1 MAKFKYVAEFEINAS
16 VKMLFP
22 YISTP
27 AGLSEWFAEKVKVLN
42 AEERIYDIVWD
53 GISHP
58 AKLTALQHNK
68 HVKFVFLPENEADKG
83 DPSFLEFKL
92 THNDMTDTSFL
103 KIIDYSPL
111 DNEDDLKELWNGLIH
126 SLCELIGA
134 KETHA

>member
-22 YISTP
+22 YLSTP
-27 AGLSEWFAEKVKVLN
+27 AGLSEWFAEKVKVIN

-68 HVKFVFLPENEADKG
+68 HVKFVFLPENETDKN

-92 THNDMTDTSFL
+92 AHNDMTETSFL
-103 KIIDYSPL
+103 KIIDYSPI
-111 DNEDDLKELWNGLIH
+111 DNEADLKELWNGLIH

-134 KETHA
+134 KETHS

>member
-22 YISTP
+22 YLSTP
-27 AGLSEWFAEKVKVLN
+27 AGLSEWFAEKVRVVN
-42 AEERIYDIVWD
+42 PEERIYDIVWD
-53 GISHP
+53 GTSHL
-58 AKLTALQHNK
+58 AKLTALQLNK
-68 HVKFVFLPENEADKG
+68 HVKFVFLPETEADND

-92 THNDMTDTSFL
+92 SYNEMTETSFL
-103 KIIDYSPL
+103 KIIDYSPI
-111 DNEDDLKELWNGLIH
+111 DNEADLKELWISLIH